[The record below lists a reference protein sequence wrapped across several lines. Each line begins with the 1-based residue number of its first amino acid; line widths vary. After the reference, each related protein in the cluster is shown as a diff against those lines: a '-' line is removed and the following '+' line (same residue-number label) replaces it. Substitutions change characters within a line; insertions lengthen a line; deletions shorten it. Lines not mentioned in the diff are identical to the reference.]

1 MLTAILNS
9 RLLVRRS
16 LALAIAAVC
25 ALAAGWLLFAALGS
39 VASASADIDQKRET
53 LGQIEAVVALAKT
66 MEASAPP
73 AAATSNGEF
82 LSGESEAVIRGGLQT
97 RLNAIAA
104 ANKVVVLS
112 AGNAPALNE
121 DGVAYLGLRANVSG
135 TLEGVHGFM
144 LSLETTLPVLFV
156 REATLRVTNVV
167 PSEAPNVEPEIFAE
181 VLFYG
186 ALPPGMAVATAGA
199 AP

>member
-1 MLTAILNS
+1 MLSAILNS

-16 LALAIAAVC
+16 LALAIAAFGV
-25 ALAAGWLLFAALGS
+25 LVTGWLIFAALGS
-39 VASASADIDQKRET
+39 VASANAGIHQKRET

-73 AAATSNGEF
+73 AAAGNGEF
-82 LSGESEAVIRGGLQT
+82 LSGESEAVIRGTLQT

-104 ANKVVVLS
+104 SNKVVVLS

-135 TLEGVHGFM
+135 TLEGVHGLM
-144 LSLETTLPVLFV
+144 LGLETTLPVLFV
-156 REATLRVTNVV
+156 REATLRVTNVA

-186 ALPPGMAVATAGA
+186 ALPPGMATAAAGA

>member
-1 MLTAILNS
+1 MLSAILNS

-16 LALAIAAVC
+16 LALAIATIGV
-25 ALAAGWLLFAALGS
+25 LMAGWLILAALGS
-39 VASASADIDQKRET
+39 IGSANADIDQKRET

-66 MEASAPP
+66 MEVSAPP
-73 AAATSNGEF
+73 AAAGNGEF
-82 LSGESEAVIRGGLQT
+82 LSGESEAVIRGALQT
-97 RLNAIAA
+97 RLNAMAA
-104 ANKVVVLS
+104 SNKLVVLS

-144 LSLETTLPVLFV
+144 LNLETTLPVLFV

-167 PSEAPNVEPEIFAE
+167 PSEAPSVEPEIFAE

-186 ALPPGMAVATAGA
+186 ALPPGMAKAAAGA
-199 AP
+199 VP

>member
-1 MLTAILNS
+1 MLSAILNS

-16 LALAIAAVC
+16 LALAIAALCV
-25 ALAAGWLLFAALGS
+25 LVAGWLIFAALGS
-39 VASASADIDQKRET
+39 VASANADIDQKRET

-73 AAATSNGEF
+73 AAAAGNGEF
-82 LSGESEAVIRGGLQT
+82 LSGESEAVIRGTLQT
-97 RLNAIAA
+97 RLNAMAS

-112 AGNAPALNE
+112 AGNAPALTE

-156 REATLRVTNVV
+156 REATLRVTNVA

-186 ALPPGMAVATAGA
+186 ALPPGMGTAAAGA